1 MAKSGMLLLLLARFV
16 SSAPNIDVSQTQVYP
31 EHGSISG
38 VFHVWLPTGYAF
50 DASVAREV
58 CEGLGVTIA
67 DKSQVEKA
75 LEQGFETCKFG
86 WIDEQVAV
94 IPRIHTKPSC
104 GQGQVGIITWRAN
117 LSTKFDVFCFN
128 STDYEAH
135 PNPPQGNPSTAVMP
149 TARKSGAHPKL
160 TTHSGFR
167 EDLQLTSS
175 SFPESADEL
184 FVNDSPVNDS
194 PESQAFSKTS
204 PTITVSLIALLT
216 TVPCFPGARCGCHL
230 LPQKVESM
238 HITFTLYCRNNVGWW
253 NKNHQRQREETEIYE
268 KTGRESQAEVKNQ
281 HNMTSETND
290 ISITIKLEDETREAS
305 HSA

>member
-216 TVPCFPGARCGCHL
+216 TVSAFLVLAVAAICYL
-230 LPQKVESM
+230 KK
-238 HITFTLYCRNNVGWW
+238 NNVGWW

-281 HNMTSETND
+281 LNMTSETND
-290 ISITIKLEDETREAS
+290 VSITIKLEDETREAS
-305 HSA
+305 HSAASDSPSL